1 MFDWGHTKCFFPTS
15 FIRHYKYASAIA
27 CLYPAAYAMSMVLI
41 AMHFIYRFFTLCKPI
56 AEAFQVNVDEIHLM
70 TLKYFT
76 ETPTGFVPRWKDLGV
91 CVDMLFLV
99 AIVVYIIF
107 YFCYKIHITLKEN
120 VQMISEKTKRL
131 QIQLFKALFCQV
143 I

>member
-1 MFDWGHTKCFFPTS
+1 
-15 FIRHYKYASAIA
+15 
-27 CLYPAAYAMSMVLI
+27 
-41 AMHFIYRFFTLCKPI
+41 
-56 AEAFQVNVDEIHLM
+56 M
-70 TLKYFT
+70 TLKYFVRQENIHFSKVATLQT
-76 ETPTGFVPRWKDLGV
+76 ETSTGLVPRWKDLGV

-99 AIVVYIIF
+99 AIVVSIIL
-107 YFCYKIHITLKEN
+107 YFCYKIHTTLKEN